1 MAAHPLA
8 DQPGRPYGLTKK
20 QMDFCSAYMRLGKV
34 APAMIEAGYSKR
46 SADKNGAA
54 LMRQPAVAAMLRHLV
69 DKRFEEEA
77 MSENEIIA
85 RTARIAR
92 FDPRQL
98 ANEDGTFKSL
108 DQLDE
113 ATAAGIRGFETDL
126 IIGNQAENQEGEGA
140 VAIATRKYKFADPL
154 PALRTLAQ
162 MKGMLSEGAQ
172 VMNVFVDMDSRLD
185 AARRRKDAD
194 QAKRIDSKVVSEQ

>member
-1 MAAHPLA
+1 MQAKALP
-8 DQPGRPYGLTKK
+8 DESGRPYGLTKK
-20 QMDFCSAYMRLGKV
+20 QLDFCSAYMRLGKV
-34 APAMIEAGYSKR
+34 APAMAEAGYSKN
-46 SADKNGAA
+46 SADKNGHR
-54 LMRQPAVAAMLRHLV
+54 LLRQPAVAAMLRHLV

-85 RTARIAR
+85 RMARIAR

-108 DQLDE
+108 DELDE

-126 IIGNQAENQEGEGA
+126 ILGREGQDENGQGA

-162 MKGMLSEGAQ
+162 VKGMLSEGNQ
-172 VMNVFVDMDSRLD
+172 TLNVFVDLDSRMD
-185 AARRRKDAD
+185 AARKRRDEQRTK
-194 QAKRIDSKVVSEQ
+194 KLNVVSEQ